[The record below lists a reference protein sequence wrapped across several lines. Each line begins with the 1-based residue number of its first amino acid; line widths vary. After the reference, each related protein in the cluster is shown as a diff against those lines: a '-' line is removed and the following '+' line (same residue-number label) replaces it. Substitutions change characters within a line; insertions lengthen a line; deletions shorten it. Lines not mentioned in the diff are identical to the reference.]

1 MLLHL
6 AVLLSHFY
14 EIVSH
19 ARPKLRSEDCRDL
32 LSFTGMRQHTQ
43 PEPCL
48 FPELTPILCFYF
60 FVVLSWELPPLS
72 SSHCMLSLWKT
83 KECNRLLKYCEPVM
97 RYLIIIE
104 DCVKICVNKMMNEVQ
119 WLRHINSPN
128 WYVHYFSCCY
138 GNMLCRSNLR
148 EKEFWFW
155 LT

>member
-14 EIVSH
+14 EIVSQ
-19 ARPKLRSEDCRDL
+19 S
-32 LSFTGMRQHTQ
+32 TM
-43 PEPCL
+43 
-48 FPELTPILCFYF
+48 LTPSCALRTAMTSCHAPAHPARATFVSRAHTNTWLLL

-83 KECNRLLKYCEPVM
+83 QECNRLLKYCEPVM

-104 DCVKICVNKMMNEVQ
+104 DCVKICVNRLMNEVQ
-119 WLRHINSPN
+119 GLRHIHSPN
-128 WYVHYFSCCY
+128 RYVHYFSCCY